1 VPSTARRR
9 RDTFVVASLLAGGLT
24 VAAATL
30 QGVDLRLDTTAIGD
44 AVSLGQTSMAGVLP
58 RFHQAYRVP
67 VSKPPF
73 DYLEIVT
80 PFRRIAL
87 AAEALARAGDRSF
100 AQRQALQIDREA
112 PGQIDVYAE
121 LTFHPLNTFVL
132 VPSYHITLVLPSGE
146 IVQPRNVSRMA
157 RYGARVEGSGVPH
170 TPTPIP
176 GGAVPGRTQPL
187 LGATVM
193 ATFDGF
199 VLAGRCDRTCDVMI
213 NEEGGR
219 SAALV
224 GIALGNIR

>member
-1 VPSTARRR
+1 
-9 RDTFVVASLLAGGLT
+9 LT

-30 QGVDLRLDTTAIGD
+30 HGVDLRLDTTAIGD
-44 AVSLGQTSMAGVLP
+44 AVSLGQTSIPGNLT
-58 RFHQAYRVP
+58 RFHQAYRVAIG
-67 VSKPPF
+67 KPPF

-100 AQRQALQIDREA
+100 AQRQALEIDRDA
-112 PGQIDVYAE
+112 PGHIDVYAE

-132 VPSYHITLVLPSGE
+132 VPSYQVTLVLPSGE
-146 IVQPRNVSRMA
+146 IVQPRNLSRMA

-176 GGAVPGRTQPL
+176 GGAVPGRSQPL
-187 LGATVM
+187 LGATLM

-199 VLAGRCDRTCDVMI
+199 ALAGRCDRACDVLI

-224 GIALGNIR
+224 GMALGKLR